1 MRESPPPQLIAL
13 LERLNLATEAQVRR
27 MGRRVTRLA
36 GELPR
41 FESVWVDALAQAR
54 ILTPLQAAEINA
66 GRGPSLRVGPYVLCE
81 RLLWPNYV
89 ACYRARR
96 LDSGAIVRLV
106 VDDAGD
112 RAEELRRGLA
122 TLAAASEKCQS
133 EHVAAV
139 AEAGGDGDRLWAAA
153 PWVEGRSAAQ
163 WMVHNG
169 RFPPEVVLEIARAML
184 AGLVALEQ
192 SGICHG
198 DISAAG
204 LVLTDSGRVV
214 LPQPGIRGVFR
225 PHEGYAH
232 ADLPPETYDYL
243 APERITRGTPPTTAS
258 DLYACG
264 CVWWHLLCGRPPL
277 PGGDSLAKLRAAQA
291 AELPDVRRFAPEVP
305 GPLAAALT
313 ACLQREPLRRPDSM
327 ARLAAALGP
336 PTRNGRYALAR
347 CLAGPSR
354 AAARWPVSVR
364 ATRRWS
370 VTPLALAGMAVCLV
384 AAASILWPLWDGR
397 WRLPAANIPGRRTE
411 PVAERADGQQDV
423 AADNE
428 LVAKTP
434 RSRPQDLVLASGG
447 PLDGQS
453 LDLRAGQRVRGMSGK
468 RPVVMV
474 PRTGLVVGADGV
486 CFEGIDFVWDHAA
499 ETNGG
504 VDSPAWIIH
513 LRCAR
518 AEFRGCS
525 FQAMGAPAAP
535 LAAIGWSH
543 PADPG
548 SASLSLPNGRVGLSN
563 CVLGRVGAGI
573 ECRTIGALSIELSN
587 TLHLGSGPLVRLDH
601 GPNADEPVQII
612 VSQVTLRGTGP
623 LLECHYQQTEG
634 QPGEVAVQAAGCAFV
649 PQAGTPLLLFCGPD
663 APTRLVGAMRW
674 TGQGSLVSPGTVI
687 AAWRR
692 PDGGR
697 HALDEAAVSMAG
709 LVRSDVGFAGDR
721 QAGPAAN
728 AILRWQA
735 PLQSADAPGIDPR
748 ALPQR

>member
-54 ILTPLQAAEINA
+54 ILTPFQAAEINA
-66 GRGPSLRVGPYVLCE
+66 GRGPSLHVGPYVLCE
-81 RLLWPNYV
+81 RLCWPDYV
-89 ACYRARR
+89 GCYRARR
-96 LDSGAIVRLV
+96 LESGAIVRLV
-106 VDDAGD
+106 VEDAGD
-112 RAEELRRGLA
+112 RAADLHRGLA
-122 TLAAASEKCQS
+122 ALAAASEKCKS

-139 AEAGGDGDRLWAAA
+139 TEVGREGDRLWAAS

-163 WMVHNG
+163 WTVHNG
-169 RFPPEVVLEIARAML
+169 RFPPEVVLEIAREML
-184 AGLVALEQ
+184 SGLVALEEA
-192 SGICHG
+192 GICHG

-214 LPQPGIRGVFR
+214 LTGPGIRGVFR

-232 ADLPPETYDYL
+232 ADLLPEAYDYL
-243 APERITRGTPPTTAS
+243 APERVTRGTPPTAAS

-305 GPLAAALT
+305 GPLAAALS
-313 ACLQREPLRRPDSM
+313 ACVQREPLRRPDSM

-347 CLAGPSR
+347 CLAGPRR
-354 AAARWPVSVR
+354 AAAHWPVSVR
-364 ATRRWS
+364 ATRRWR
-370 VTPLALAGMAVCLV
+370 VTPLVLAGMAVCLV
-384 AAASILWPLWDGR
+384 AAASILWPFCSGR
-397 WRLPAANIPGRRTE
+397 WRLPAANIPGQRTE
-411 PVAERADGQQDV
+411 AIAERVAGQQGGAQQEPS
-423 AADNE
+423 AAHS
-428 LVAKTP
+428 P
-434 RSRPQDLVLASGG
+434 RGRPLDLVLASGG

-453 LDLRAGQRVRGMSGK
+453 LDFRAGQRVRGTSGK

-499 ETNGG
+499 TTHGR

-513 LRCAR
+513 LRGAR

-525 FQAMGAPAAP
+525 FQATGAPAAP
-535 LAAIGWSH
+535 PAAIGWSH

-548 SASLSLPNGRVGLSN
+548 SAGLSLPSGRVQLSN

-601 GPNADEPVQII
+601 GPNADEPVQI
-612 VSQVTLRGTGP
+612 VLSQVTLRGTGP
-623 LLECHYQQTEG
+623 LLECRYQQTEG
-634 QPGEVAVQAAGCAFV
+634 QPGEVAVQAVGCAFV
-649 PQAGTPLLLFCGPD
+649 PQPGTPLLLFCGPD
-663 APTRLVGAMRW
+663 SPARLVGIIGW
-674 TGQGSLVSPGTVI
+674 TGQGSLVSPDTPI

-692 PDGGR
+692 PDGGQQ
-697 HALDEAAVSMAG
+697 ALDEAAVSIAG
-709 LVRSDVGFAGDR
+709 LVRSEVGFAGDR

-735 PLQSADAPGIDPR
+735 PLQSADPPGIDPR
-748 ALPQR
+748 ALPPR